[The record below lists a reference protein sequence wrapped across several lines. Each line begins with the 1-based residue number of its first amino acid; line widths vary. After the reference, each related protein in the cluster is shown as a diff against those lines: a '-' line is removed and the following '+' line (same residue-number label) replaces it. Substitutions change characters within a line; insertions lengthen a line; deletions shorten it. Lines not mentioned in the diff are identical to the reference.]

1 MSRGGWTSRTIKTG
15 DEVTVIMSPLRDGKP
30 GGLVLQV
37 TLPNGK
43 VMLPGVPNAARYKI
57 TS

>member
-1 MSRGGWTSRTIKTG
+1 
-15 DEVTVIMSPLRDGKP
+15 MSPLRDGQS
-30 GGLVLQV
+30 GGLLLEL

-43 VMLPGVPNAARYKI
+43 KMLPGVPNAQRYKI